1 MAVTTFLANN
11 LAYLSEKSGVA
22 LSTVARDL
30 GMSPSS
36 LLRLAREEAKARLS
50 TIMKVAAY
58 FHVDHIAL
66 GAVDLTAP
74 GALDAATRAPEAM
87 TMAMSLDDE
96 GPAAPNPLGAR
107 PVVAAHVREERQ
119 VPVLT
124 CQQALD
130 LNGTAERHAA
140 ATDWLPPLPWGLFSG
155 GSLFAVKAPSATM
168 APSIRQGDYLYLR
181 NATAALPDPVATVL
195 AEVGAGEGCVF
206 SLGTVVAKSSEELLL
221 VGQNPITGTEPRHVR
236 KVVGVVVAVLS
247 IR

>member
-1 MAVTTFLANN
+1 MADTSHLAPN
-11 LAYLSEKSGVA
+11 LILLCQRAGVSVSAVAKALGISPTALLKLSRGESV
-22 LSTVARDL
+22 
-30 GMSPSS
+30 
-36 LLRLAREEAKARLS
+36 ARLS
-50 TIMKVAAY
+50 TLLRLSAY

-87 TMAMSLDDE
+87 TMSLNDE
-96 GPAAPNPLGAR
+96 GPAAPNPLEAR
-107 PVVAAHVREERQ
+107 PVVATGVREERQ

-236 KVVGVVVAVLS
+236 RVVGVVVAVLS